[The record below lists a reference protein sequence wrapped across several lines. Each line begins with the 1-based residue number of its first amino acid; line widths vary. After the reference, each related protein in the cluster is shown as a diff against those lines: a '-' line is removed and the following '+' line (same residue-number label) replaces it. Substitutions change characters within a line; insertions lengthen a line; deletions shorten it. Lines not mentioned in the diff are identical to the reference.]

1 MSLDKKAALASLSTS
16 RKRERIN
23 DAQIVTKLPKA
34 VKALMEEVAEK
45 NGVSAG
51 AINREALGE
60 YFHKRGYRA

>member
-1 MSLDKKAALASLSTS
+1 MALDKKAALASLSTS

-23 DAQIVTKLPKA
+23 DAQIVTKLPSAIK
-34 VKALMEEVAEK
+34 KLMEEVAAT

-60 YFHKRGYRA
+60 YFQKRGYRA